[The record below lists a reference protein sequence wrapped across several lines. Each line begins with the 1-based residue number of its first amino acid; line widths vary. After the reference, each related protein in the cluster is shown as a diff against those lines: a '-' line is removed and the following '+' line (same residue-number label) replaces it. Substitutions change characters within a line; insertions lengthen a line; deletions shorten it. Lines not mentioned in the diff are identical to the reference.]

1 MIVVTGHLSVDPA
14 NRDQLLAASESAVHA
29 ARRTSGCLDFAASPD
44 PIDPGRVNVA
54 ERWAD
59 RTALQAF
66 REAGPDEAADALV
79 TRYDVAEYEVPCQA
93 RQGSPDQDGDAN
105 QDSPDQDGE
114 TAIAQLVTAR
124 VAAVAAKD
132 LAPIAASLAD
142 DVESFNV
149 LPPLRLSG
157 ADLVLEQTRAWYDGY
172 ASNIGYDVRDLRITA
187 AGAVGFAS
195 YTYRVTGTLHSG
207 QAVDMTV
214 RATLGCRRRQGRW
227 LITHDHESVP
237 FDPDTPNSG

>member
-14 NRDQLLAASESAVHA
+14 DRHLLLAASQSAVHA
-29 ARRTSGCLDFAASPD
+29 ARGASGCLDFAVSPD

-93 RQGSPDQDGDAN
+93 RKDSPDLGNAN
-105 QDSPDQDGE
+105 QDSSDQDGE
-114 TAIAQLVTAR
+114 TAIAALVTAR

-132 LAPIAASLAD
+132 LVPIAASLAD

-157 ADLVLEQTRAWYDGY
+157 ADVVIEQTHAWYDGF
-172 ASNIGYDVRDLRITA
+172 ASNIGYDVSELRITA
-187 AGAVGFAS
+187 SGAVGFAS
-195 YTYRVTGTLHSG
+195 YTYRVTGTLRSG